1 MKHLMRAALV
11 ASALACGSPAGAQI
25 AGQFT
30 GADPLAPNAH
40 LFGAYLLTSENTAG
54 LMSQLRLSFY
64 QNVDFGFQG
73 GLVRRDLDLGHR
85 TTLKLGGDLKTRL
98 TTGGQSFP
106 LSVSLGAALGVETG
120 DNVSVLTL
128 GPTVVGSRTM
138 AISQTV
144 AWTPYASLG
153 ITYSKFSIG
162 ETDDTDTALPLR
174 LGIDFKA
181 NAALDLVLEFQ
192 ANMDDR
198 LNDDT
203 GLALGVNLPF

>member
-1 MKHLMRAALV
+1 
-11 ASALACGSPAGAQI
+11 
-25 AGQFT
+25 
-30 GADPLAPNAH
+30 
-40 LFGAYLLTSENTAG
+40 
-54 LMSQLRLSFY
+54 
-64 QNVDFGFQG
+64 
-73 GLVRRDLDLGHR
+73 
-85 TTLKLGGDLKTRL
+85 
-98 TTGGQSFP
+98 
-106 LSVSLGAALGVETG
+106 VSLGAALGVETG
-120 DNVSVLTL
+120 DDVSVLTL

-162 ETDDTDTALPLR
+162 ETDDNDTALPLR
-174 LGIDFKA
+174 FGIDFKA